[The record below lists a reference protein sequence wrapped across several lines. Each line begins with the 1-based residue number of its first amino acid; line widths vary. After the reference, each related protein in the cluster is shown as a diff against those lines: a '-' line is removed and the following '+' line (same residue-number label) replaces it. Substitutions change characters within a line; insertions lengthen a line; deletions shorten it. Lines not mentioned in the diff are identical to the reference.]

1 MKKPIMKKEDLD
13 KEYFSVSYDKTC
25 HVPLIQAIKV
35 LGLKKEDLPVIRTSA
50 GSLAKTFKWL
60 EEEKRKGLSIYNHQ
74 IENTKDHLID
84 IYPGIKRK
92 LHKEFK
98 PKHNRFNPSYKSE
111 EVCGFIDSALIL
123 ELNERM
129 KRLEGK
135 PAIRTLH

>member
-1 MKKPIMKKEDLD
+1 
-13 KEYFSVSYDKTC
+13 
-25 HVPLIQAIKV
+25 
-35 LGLKKEDLPVIRTSA
+35 
-50 GSLAKTFKWL
+50 
-60 EEEKRKGLSIYNHQ
+60 
-74 IENTKDHLID
+74 LID

-123 ELNERM
+123 ELNEIM